1 MSGSTKLVTLV
12 SIAVTIALGT
22 LIWFVATVV
31 APALLPAPQSQP
43 LPLIPVRPKPSLP
56 APSEASGHAT
66 ATKPVHRPTPE
77 PIANRWHFHADGS
90 LELVP
95 SEIHASHDSSNQT
108 RSQP

>member
-43 LPLIPVRPKPSLP
+43 LPLI
-56 APSEASGHAT
+56 PSEASGHAT